1 MGKATSYHPYRAAR
15 QRQMP
20 EGMKPVGKSTGDPMR
35 EKAVG
40 FPEDAGKSQPN
51 DRSLGMRKVK
61 NAMAKRGI

>member
-1 MGKATSYHPYRAAR
+1 
-15 QRQMP
+15 MP